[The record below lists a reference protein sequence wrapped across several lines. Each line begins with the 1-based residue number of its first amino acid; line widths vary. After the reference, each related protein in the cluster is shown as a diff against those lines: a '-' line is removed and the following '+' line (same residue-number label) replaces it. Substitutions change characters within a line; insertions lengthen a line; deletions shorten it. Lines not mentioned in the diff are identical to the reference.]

1 MEEIYQ
7 NSYFEDLLTEYE
19 KLVFSI
25 CYRMTNNYFDA
36 QDLTQETF
44 ISVYKVMESFD
55 EKNEKAYIT
64 RIATNKC
71 LDHLKRA
78 ERRTM
83 PSEDEEL
90 ERGSPP
96 VDSAEK
102 QVMEIVVMEQL
113 EKCCNRLKEPYKTVA
128 YEYFYKGKTAKEI
141 AEHINANVHT
151 VQTQIRRV
159 RKVLRTQWDKEELR

>member
-7 NSYFEDLLTEYE
+7 NSYFEDLLTKYE

-90 ERGSPP
+90 ERGSPL

-141 AEHINANVHT
+141 AEHVNANVHT

>member
-7 NSYFEDLLTEYE
+7 NSYFEDLLTKYE

-141 AEHINANVHT
+141 AEYINANVHT

>member
-7 NSYFEDLLTEYE
+7 NSYFEDLLTKYE

-44 ISVYKVMESFD
+44 ISVYKVIESFD

-64 RIATNKC
+64 RITTNKC
-71 LDHLKRA
+71 LDHLKNA
-78 ERRTM
+78 EIRTM
-83 PSEDEEL
+83 PSENEEL

>member
-7 NSYFEDLLTEYE
+7 NSYFEDLLTKYE

-64 RIATNKC
+64 RVATNKC

-113 EKCCNRLKEPYKTVA
+113 EKCCNRLKEPYKAVA

>member
-1 MEEIYQ
+1 MKQINQ
-7 NSYFEDLLTEYE
+7 DNYFEDLLTKYE

-44 ISVYKVMESFD
+44 FSVYRVIESFD
-55 EKNEKAYIT
+55 KKNEKAYIT
-64 RIATNKC
+64 RITTNKC
-71 LDHLKRA
+71 LDHLKKA
-78 ERRTM
+78 ERRTI

-96 VDSAEK
+96 VDSAEN

-113 EKCCNRLKEPYKTVA
+113 EKCCNKLKEPYKTVA
-128 YEYFYKGKTAKEI
+128 FEYFYKGKTAKEI
-141 AEHINANVHT
+141 AIQKNVNLHT
-151 VQTQIRRV
+151 VQTQIGRV
-159 RKVLRTQWDKEELR
+159 RKVLKKLWQEETK

>member
-7 NSYFEDLLTEYE
+7 NSYFEDLLTKYE

-64 RIATNKC
+64 RVATNKC

-90 ERGSPP
+90 ERGSPL

>member
-7 NSYFEDLLTEYE
+7 NSYFEDLLTKYE

-44 ISVYKVMESFD
+44 ISVYKFMESFD

-90 ERGSPP
+90 ERGSPL

>member
-7 NSYFEDLLTEYE
+7 NSYFEDLLTKYE

-44 ISVYKVMESFD
+44 ISVYKVIESFE

-64 RIATNKC
+64 RITTNKC
-71 LDHLKRA
+71 LDHLKNA

>member
-7 NSYFEDLLTEYE
+7 NNYFEDLLTKYE

-44 ISVYKVMESFD
+44 ISVYKVIESFD

-64 RIATNKC
+64 RITTNKC
-71 LDHLKRA
+71 LDHLKNA

-83 PSEDEEL
+83 PSENEEL

-113 EKCCNRLKEPYKTVA
+113 EKNCNKLKEPYKSVA

-141 AEHINANVHT
+141 AIQRNVNLHT
-151 VQTQIRRV
+151 VQTQIGRA

>member
-7 NSYFEDLLTEYE
+7 NSYFEDLLTKYE

-36 QDLTQETF
+36 PDLTQETF

-64 RIATNKC
+64 RVATNKC

>member
-7 NSYFEDLLTEYE
+7 NSYFEDLLTKYE

-36 QDLTQETF
+36 QDLTQKTF

-64 RIATNKC
+64 RVATNKC

>member
-7 NSYFEDLLTEYE
+7 NSYFEDLLTKYE

-64 RIATNKC
+64 RVATNKC

-90 ERGSPP
+90 ERGSPL

-128 YEYFYKGKTAKEI
+128 YDYFYKGKTAKEI